1 MTEERLVLAELLE
14 KAGESDFLRA
24 VAEAVLQLLMENDVE
39 GLIGAG
45 RYERSG
51 ERTTW
56 RNGYRDR
63 TLDTRLGALQ
73 LRIPKLRQGSY
84 FPPFLEARKS
94 SEKALIA
101 VIQEAWIGGVS
112 TRRVDDLVQAMG
124 LSGIS
129 KSQVYDQHVA
139 QNSMR
144 SIVPELATS
153 WSSNEEGTELTFPL
167 RRGVK
172 WHDGKPFGAQDV
184 KCTWDLL
191 SGKASE
197 KLRINPRKSWYS
209 NVEEVITNGDYE
221 VTFRLKRPQPA
232 LLALLASGWA
242 PIYPCHVS
250 PRDMRSRPIGTGPF
264 KFIEFKPN
272 EIIRVTKNR
281 DYWKEGRPYLDGIE
295 WMIIRDTATRNL
307 AFIAGKV
314 DLYSPHNIAIP
325 ILKDIKSQAPQA
337 ICEVAP
343 TNVNRTLIINRDRPP
358 FDNSDLRRA
367 MSVTLDRKAFID
379 IITEGQGD
387 IVGTIL
393 PQPEGIW
400 SMPPELLRTLPGYDP
415 DVAKNRAEARNI
427 MQKLGYGPDKRL
439 AVTVSTRNVPGYRDA
454 AVILID
460 QLKEIYIDG
469 QLETIDTTQWY
480 PRITRKDFAVG
491 LNVSESAVD
500 DPDQQFYENYVC
512 TAERNYTGYCN
523 PEVDKLVDQQSAE
536 SNNEKRKQLV
546 WEIERRLA
554 EDGARP
560 VIFYPRQATCR
571 HPQVKGMTMMVNS
584 IYNGFRYEDLWL
596 DN

>member
-1 MTEERLVLAELLE
+1 VSPINAPATAQRRVLRARILEQEVDTMKAGSRVLAAASSLTLALLITGVAFAQKAGGILKISHFDSPASMSLLEESTAAALRPVMAVFNNLVL
-14 KAGESDFLRA
+14 
-24 VAEAVLQLLMENDVE
+24 
-39 GLIGAG
+39 
-45 RYERSG
+45 
-51 ERTTW
+51 
-56 RNGYRDR
+56 
-63 TLDTRLGALQ
+63 
-73 LRIPKLRQGSY
+73 
-84 FPPFLEARKS
+84 
-94 SEKALIA
+94 
-101 VIQEAWIGGVS
+101 
-112 TRRVDDLVQAMG
+112 
-124 LSGIS
+124 
-129 KSQVYDQHVA
+129 YDQHVA

-167 RRGVK
+167 RQGVK
-172 WHDGKPFGAQDV
+172 WHDGKPFSAQDV

-209 NVEEVITNGDYE
+209 NVEEVTTNGNYE

-264 KFIEFKPN
+264 KFVEFKPN
-272 EIIRVTKNR
+272 EVIRVTRNP

-295 WMIIRDTATRNL
+295 WAIIKDVSTRNL

-314 DLYSPHNIAIP
+314 DLYSPHNITIP
-325 ILKDIKSQAPQA
+325 IVKAIKSQAPQA

-343 TNVNRTLIINRDRPP
+343 TNVNRTLIINRDKAP
-358 FDNSDLRRA
+358 FDNADLRRA
-367 MSVTLDRKAFID
+367 MSLTLDRKAFID

-387 IVGTIL
+387 IGGTML
-393 PQPEGIW
+393 PGPEGVW
-400 SMPPELLRTLPGYDP
+400 SMPPELLKTLPGYDP
-415 DVAKNRAEARNI
+415 DVGKNRAEARKI
-427 MQKLGYGPDKRL
+427 LEKLGYGPDKRL
-439 AVTVSTRNVPGYRDA
+439 AVTVSTRNVSGYRDA

-469 QLETIDTTQWY
+469 QLETVDTTQWY
-480 PRITRKDFAVG
+480 PKIMRKDFTVG

-512 TAERNYTGYCN
+512 TAERNYTGYCS
-523 PEVDKLVDQQSAE
+523 PEVDQLVDRQSAE
-536 SNNEKRKQLV
+536 SDKEKRKRLV

-554 EDGARP
+554 QDGARP
-560 VIFYPRQATCR
+560 VIFYPRQATCW
-571 HPQVKGMTMMVNS
+571 HPHVKGMTMMVNS

-596 DN
+596 D

>member
-1 MTEERLVLAELLE
+1 MKRDLRVLAAASSLVLALTDAAFAQKSGGILKISHFDSPASMSLLE
-14 KAGESDFLRA
+14 EATAAALRP
-24 VAEAVLQLLMENDVE
+24 MM
-39 GLIGAG
+39 
-45 RYERSG
+45 
-51 ERTTW
+51 
-56 RNGYRDR
+56 
-63 TLDTRLGALQ
+63 
-73 LRIPKLRQGSY
+73 
-84 FPPFLEARKS
+84 
-94 SEKALIA
+94 
-101 VIQEAWIGGVS
+101 GVFNN
-112 TRRVDDLVQAMG
+112 LV
-124 LSGIS
+124 
-129 KSQVYDQHVA
+129 VYDQHVA

-167 RRGVK
+167 RQGVQ
-172 WHDGKPFGAQDV
+172 WHDGKPFTAQDV

-209 NVEEVITNGDYE
+209 NVEEVTTNGDYE
-221 VTFRLKRPQPA
+221 VAFRLKRPQPA

-264 KFIEFKPN
+264 KFVEFKPN
-272 EIIRVTKNR
+272 EVIRVTRNL

-295 WMIIRDTATRNL
+295 WTIIKDVSTRNL

-314 DLYSPHNIAIP
+314 DVYSPHTMTIP

-343 TNVNRTLIINRDRPP
+343 TNVNRTLIINREKPP
-358 FDNSDLRRA
+358 FDNADLRRA
-367 MSVTLDRKAFID
+367 MSLSLDRKAFID

-387 IVGTIL
+387 IGGTML
-393 PQPEGIW
+393 PAPEGVW
-400 SMPPELLRTLPGYDP
+400 SMPPELLKTLPGYDP
-415 DVAKNRAEARNI
+415 DIAKNRAEARHI
-427 MQKLGYGPDKRL
+427 MRKLGYGPDKRL
-439 AVTVSTRNVPGYRDA
+439 AVTVSTRNLPGYRDP
-454 AVILID
+454 AVIMID

-469 QLETIDTTQWY
+469 QLEAVDTTQWY
-480 PRITRKDFAVG
+480 PKIMRKDFTVG

-512 TAERNYTGYCN
+512 TAERNHTGYCS

-536 SNNEKRKQLV
+536 SDKEKRKQLV
-546 WEIERRLA
+546 WEIEKRLA
-554 EDGARP
+554 QDGARP

-571 HPQVKGMTMMVNS
+571 HPRVKGMTMMVNS
-584 IYNGFRYEDLWL
+584 IYNGYRYEDLWL

>member
-1 MTEERLVLAELLE
+1 MKRDLRVLAAASSLVLALTDAAFAQKSGGILKISHFDSPASMSLLE
-14 KAGESDFLRA
+14 EATAAALRP
-24 VAEAVLQLLMENDVE
+24 MM
-39 GLIGAG
+39 
-45 RYERSG
+45 
-51 ERTTW
+51 
-56 RNGYRDR
+56 
-63 TLDTRLGALQ
+63 
-73 LRIPKLRQGSY
+73 
-84 FPPFLEARKS
+84 
-94 SEKALIA
+94 
-101 VIQEAWIGGVS
+101 GVFNN
-112 TRRVDDLVQAMG
+112 LV
-124 LSGIS
+124 
-129 KSQVYDQHVA
+129 VYDQHVA

-167 RRGVK
+167 RQGVQ
-172 WHDGKPFGAQDV
+172 WHDGKPFTAQDV

-209 NVEEVITNGDYE
+209 NVEEVTTNGDYE
-221 VTFRLKRPQPA
+221 VAFRLKRPQPA

-264 KFIEFKPN
+264 KFVEFKPN
-272 EIIRVTKNR
+272 EVIRVTRNL

-295 WMIIRDTATRNL
+295 WTIIKDVSTRNL

-314 DLYSPHNIAIP
+314 DVYSPHTMTIP

-343 TNVNRTLIINRDRPP
+343 TNVNRTLIINREKPP
-358 FDNSDLRRA
+358 FDNADLRRA
-367 MSVTLDRKAFID
+367 MSLSLDRKAFVD

-387 IVGTIL
+387 IGGTML
-393 PQPEGIW
+393 PAPEGVW
-400 SMPPELLRTLPGYDP
+400 SMPPELLKTLPGYDP
-415 DVAKNRAEARNI
+415 DIAKNRAEARHI
-427 MQKLGYGPDKRL
+427 MRELSYGPDKRL
-439 AVTVSTRNVPGYRDA
+439 AVTVSTRNLPGYRDP
-454 AVILID
+454 AVIMID

-469 QLETIDTTQWY
+469 QLEAVDTTQWY
-480 PRITRKDFAVG
+480 PKIMRKDFTVG

-512 TAERNYTGYCN
+512 TAERNYTGYCS

-536 SNNEKRKQLV
+536 SDKEKRKQLV
-546 WEIERRLA
+546 WEIEKRLA
-554 EDGARP
+554 QDGARP

-571 HPQVKGMTMMVNS
+571 HPRVKGMTMMVNS
-584 IYNGFRYEDLWL
+584 IYNGYRYEDLWL